1 MFRKALAIAMLV
13 TVTGLLGVL
22 LGLNI
27 VAAQQGPSAMRSF
40 DQDTVAPG
48 GTLVVTITAT
58 GYGSLGGLTETLP
71 MGFSYVSSTLDDRH
85 RITLLDDGQKV
96 RFIFQGAVDAFTYTV
111 TAPSTAGSHSFI
123 GSLTDDDRGNTPVSG
138 DIEIMVGSDA
148 TSEPDLSPGDM
159 TSPTPTDP
167 TASRSFDNATV
178 TAGAEVV
185 VTITATGYG
194 SFGGV
199 TERLPAGFS
208 YVSSTLSTDEVAVT
222 GQTVRFTLQGAVDP
236 FTYTVTTPR
245 VAGTHVFS
253 GSLRDENRLDYPVG
267 GETDI
272 TVPELGE
279 TVPTAN
285 RSLPRTTVSPGGSV
299 VVTITASDYGVLGGV
314 VETLPDGSSYLRS
327 RLTDG
332 VIVEGQTVT
341 FIFQGVV
348 DPFTYTVHRPS
359 KRAPALRALSL
370 RTPLLAPLSATP
382 SPLPTATMPTS
393 STA

>member
-58 GYGSLGGLTETLP
+58 GYGGFGGVTETLP
-71 MGFSYVSSTLDDRH
+71 NGFSYISSSLSEGVSVS
-85 RITLLDDGQKV
+85 GQTV
-96 RFIFQGAVDAFTYTV
+96 TFILYGPVPAFTYTV
-111 TAPSTAGSHSFI
+111 TAPRAAGDHSFS
-123 GSLTDDDRGNTPVSG
+123 GSLTDDNRDSTSVIG
-138 DIEIMVGSDA
+138 DIEITVGTDA
-148 TSEPDLSPGDM
+148 TSEPDPSPGDM

-178 TAGAEVV
+178 TAGGEVV

-199 TERLPAGFS
+199 TETLPGGFR
-208 YVSSTLSTDEVAVT
+208 YVSSSLTDGVSVS
-222 GQTVRFTLQGAVDP
+222 GQEVRFTLQGVVDP
-236 FTYTVTTPR
+236 FTYTVTASS
-245 VAGTHVFS
+245 VAGTHAFS
-253 GSLRDENRLDYPVG
+253 GSLRDDDRMDHSVG

-285 RSLPRTTVSPGGSV
+285 RSLSRTTVSPGGSV
-299 VVTITASDYGVLGGV
+299 VVTVTASDYGLFGGV
-314 VETLPDGSSYLRS
+314 AGNPAGRVQLP
-327 RLTDG
+327 
-332 VIVEGQTVT
+332 
-341 FIFQGVV
+341 
-348 DPFTYTVHRPS
+348 P
-359 KRAPALRALSL
+359 
-370 RTPLLAPLSATP
+370 
-382 SPLPTATMPTS
+382 
-393 STA
+393 